1 MLNPLFDAP
10 VFHSM
15 PLSYLPL
22 PLFLSSIRAGFPSP
36 AADFTEN
43 SFNLNQFLIK
53 HPAATFYLRVSGDS
67 MVGAG
72 VYSGDII
79 IVDRAIEAR
88 PGQVVVAVVDSE
100 FTVKRL
106 CKIKGKLYLSPENP
120 DYSPLEIKPDMS
132 FLVWGVVTCVLHS
145 V

>member
-1 MLNPLFDAP
+1 MLNPLFDLP
-10 VFHSM
+10 IFQPISY
-15 PLSYLPL
+15 SYLPL
-22 PLFLSSIRAGFPSP
+22 PLFLSTVRAGFPSP
-36 AADFTEN
+36 AADFSET
-43 SFNLNQFLIK
+43 SLDLNQFLIK

-67 MVGAG
+67 MSGAG
-72 VYSGDII
+72 VYSGDIL
-79 IVDRAIEAR
+79 IVDRALEAK

-120 DYSPLEIKPDMS
+120 NYLLLEIKPEMN
-132 FLVWGVVTCVLHS
+132 FAVWGVVTCVLHS